1 MIARAAVSTDPASG
15 RAGAG
20 GSAVTPLPPPPPLP
34 EVGEGGGVNG
44 LGGGPDGGLLTRE
57 LISALCLAAV
67 VPSIAGA
74 LGSSATAGRGATRV
88 GFGMTNS
95 RGGGPDTGLFSR
107 ELISEVCFRSATPG
121 VRGAFGTS
129 ATAGRGAAR
138 VAFGMTNSRGGGP
151 DTGLFSRELISEV
164 CFRPATPAMR
174 GAFGSSAT
182 AGEGVRG
189 AGFGMT
195 NGRG

>member
-20 GSAVTPLPPPPPLP
+20 GSAVAPLPPPPPLP
-34 EVGEGGGVNG
+34 EKVGEGGGVNG
-44 LGGGPDGGLLTRE
+44 LGGGPDGGLLSRE

-74 LGSSATAGRGATRV
+74 LGSSATAGRGATKF

-107 ELISEVCFRSATPG
+107 A
-121 VRGAFGTS
+121 
-129 ATAGRGAAR
+129 
-138 VAFGMTNSRGGGP
+138 
-151 DTGLFSRELISEV
+151 LISEV
-164 CFRPATPAMR
+164 CFRPATPGIR

-182 AGEGVRG
+182 AGRGVRG
-189 AGFGMT
+189 ADFGMT
-195 NGRG
+195 NGRGGGPATGLLMRALIAPGVSRVTPAIAGALGNG